1 MQNWWKFKQEER
13 ISKLVIHCK
22 GGSGGGGSSSGKVD
36 YPDYMKA
43 IHEDWMHQTSDVIDA
58 SINDTMNTALGN
70 SPFSTATAYDPDT
83 EVANMLSSADDLQTM
98 VTLLGSNNNEVDD
111 LASIALS
118 SNDEIADAVS
128 AYSNILSDE
137 VDTNV
142 LPKFEAGMRNINA
155 VQSSSFVIGRAI
167 IAETELKEIARFTA
181 NLSVQDVSEV
191 RQASLQL
198 ISTQMQYQS
207 TATQYIVESNRI
219 KVVAKGEEDKQNV
232 AYDEQDGLWDL
243 EVYKYGGNL
252 MGAISGSAISQGSE
266 EGGSSKTASAIGGA
280 LSGAAAGAAFG
291 PMGAGIGAAAGIAS
305 SFL

>member
-1 MQNWWKFKQEER
+1 MQNWWEFKQEER

-58 SINDTMNTALGN
+58 SINDTMNAALGN

-83 EVANMLSSADDLQTM
+83 EVANMLSSADDLQDL
-98 VTLLGSNNNEVDD
+98 VTLLSTSTPLDD
-111 LASIALS
+111 LVENVLS
-118 SNDEIADAVS
+118 TERIDTAVS
-128 AYSNILSDE
+128 AYSDSLSDQI
-137 VDTNV
+137 DSNV
-142 LPKFEAGMRNINA
+142 LPKFEAGMRTINA
-155 VQSSSFVIGRAI
+155 VQSSAFVIGRAI
-167 IAETELKEIARFTA
+167 IAETEVREVAKYSAAL
-181 NLSVQDVSEV
+181 NLQAFGQD
-191 RQASLQL
+191 ALQVIGMKL
-198 ISTQMQYQS
+198 QYQS